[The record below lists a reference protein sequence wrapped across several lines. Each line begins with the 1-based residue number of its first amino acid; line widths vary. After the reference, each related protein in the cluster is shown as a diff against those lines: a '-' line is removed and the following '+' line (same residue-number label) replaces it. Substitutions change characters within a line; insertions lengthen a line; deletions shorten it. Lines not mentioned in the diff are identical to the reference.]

1 MCVSFFNMN
10 FSSKIK
16 PLILVKVILLI
27 AGIVGVI
34 GLGGCASVSVT
45 NMQERPVA
53 APLLLPELIYV
64 EKFQAAD
71 EILRVD
77 RTGTELVE
85 FKKELQ
91 SRLATETVER
101 LTKHLAL
108 AHVLDTGSRP
118 SKGWLV
124 RGRFV
129 RVNQGSRALR
139 LLIGVGLGGTKM
151 ETEVEVIDLASSSQP
166 FLTFRTTGG
175 SNAEPGAITGAA
187 STGPIDAAVG
197 TVLGVALVASHGVSE
212 DAKKTAYEIT
222 ASLSEYAGKRGWLSD
237 RKTLEYKRLGA
248 DEEKAKAE
256 PQGSSRSTGSSQNS
270 KR

>member
-1 MCVSFFNMN
+1 MN
-10 FSSKIK
+10 FVSKTN
-16 PLILVKVILLI
+16 PLILIKIILLFGGI
-27 AGIVGVI
+27 AGVI

-45 NMQERPVA
+45 NLQQSEVA

-64 EKFQAAD
+64 EEFQAVD

-91 SRLATETVER
+91 SRLASETVER
-101 LTKHLAL
+101 LTKHLAP
-108 AHVLDTGSRP
+108 AQILDSGYSPT
-118 SKGWLV
+118 KGWLV

-139 LLIGVGLGGTKM
+139 LLIGFGLGGTKM
-151 ETEVEVIDLASSSQP
+151 ETEVEVVDLARPSQP

-212 DAKKTAYEIT
+212 DAKKTAHEIT
-222 ASLSEYAGKRGWLSD
+222 ASLSEYAGTRGWLSD
-237 RKTLEYKRLGA
+237 RKVLEYKRLGS

-256 PQGSSRSTGSSQNS
+256 LQGSSRSTGSSQNS